1 MFLKQGVSGET
12 QPFAVEGLFI
22 DPAVFKGL
30 LPLEDP
36 AILKMKPSEF
46 YAKIREVSNIRY
58 GMELPQKQSELR
70 CLQHANNKLAL
81 LRDVCLKVGI
91 KLISH
96 ANREFILDN
105 DVKVILDQASAPS
118 NSSSV
123 VSTKKRP
130 PTAAPQPTL
139 TLD

>member
-22 DPAVFKGL
+22 DPAIFKGL
-30 LPLEDP
+30 LPLEEP

-46 YAKIREVSNIRY
+46 YTKVRDIANIRY

-70 CLQHANNKLAL
+70 CLQHSNNKLAL
-81 LRDVCLKVGI
+81 LRDICLKIGI
-91 KLISH
+91 KLISR

-105 DVKVILDQASAPS
+105 DLNVILDQASRAS
-118 NSSSV
+118 NIPSV

-130 PTAAPQPTL
+130 PTATP
-139 TLD
+139 